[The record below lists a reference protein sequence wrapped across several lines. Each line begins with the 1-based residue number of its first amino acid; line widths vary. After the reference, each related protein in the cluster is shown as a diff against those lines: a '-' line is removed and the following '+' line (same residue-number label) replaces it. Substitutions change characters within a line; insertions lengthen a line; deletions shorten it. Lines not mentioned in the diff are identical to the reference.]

1 MLAFEIFETMIDFGS
16 KEMKVMKRSGSM
28 FCKSAVLL
36 ACGVATAVVFA
47 GVVSINDLA
56 PYDNTAAD
64 GEGGFWNTTGR
75 AALTV
80 SENATAATEGTSSK
94 AVTAAFSG
102 SGAVE
107 PRAMTSEPSAYRM
120 IKTGK
125 SSLCI
130 TFR

>member
-1 MLAFEIFETMIDFGS
+1 
-16 KEMKVMKRSGSM
+16 M

-36 ACGVATAVVFA
+36 ACGAATAAVFA

-75 AALTV
+75 ATLTA
-80 SENATAATEGTSSK
+80 SESATAATEGASSK
-94 AVTAAFSG
+94 SVASAFSA

-107 PRAMTSEPSAYRM
+107 PRALTSEPSTSCM
-120 IKTGK
+120 IKTGRPP
-125 SSLCI
+125 LCI